1 MVVLEEV
8 VLEEKGEVVEEEA
21 VEVWV
26 DIEQLMAEVAVA
38 GGCAVQQDFWL
49 PTVSRENS
57 ARDGHRRLS

>member
-1 MVVLEEV
+1 MVILEEV
-8 VLEEKGEVVEEEA
+8 VLEEKEEVVEEEA

-38 GGCAVQQDFWL
+38 GGCVGQQDFWL
-49 PTVSRENS
+49 PTVCRENA